1 MNNSINSNVDAHAGQ
16 YVDAKT
22 CLAILFPHKSLCLR
36 TFRNLQAQGYIPHLK
51 LGKRTLFDPAEVRT
65 ALEKRCKRRAVA
77 L

>member
-1 MNNSINSNVDAHAGQ
+1 MNQPTNPNADAYTGQ

-22 CLAILFPHKSLCLR
+22 CLEILFPHKSLCLR

-51 LGKRTLFDPAEVRT
+51 LGKRTLFNPAEVRA
-65 ALEKRCKRRAVA
+65 ALEKRCKRRA